1 MRTTAPPSLQEWKVL
16 QTSDDALELQT
27 SAGHRVVLGFSPP
40 SVACFSP
47 NGEPILK
54 WNADGYFAFEHTR
67 TKQVRMEEEFVFG
80 EIIDIACLFPIPLT
94 INNACLLTVNLPP
107 VAAGGR
113 P

>member
-47 NGEPILK
+47 SGEPILK

-67 TKQVRMEEEFVFG
+67 TKQARKEEEEEFVWDVDF
-80 EIIDIACLFPIPLT
+80 ACSFLGI
-94 INNACLLTVNLPP
+94 LP
-107 VAAGGR
+107 
-113 P
+113 